1 MNMKL
6 ALPILII
13 TCLLIETGDITAN
26 TTAQVSNQE
35 MRQQRIR
42 ILLSVL
48 RDVGIREN
56 SPQEVVKAIYELRDL
71 RSAEAID
78 GLVPLLCFKQT
89 FDWEVESHWIIDR
102 RHPVPPDDRYPA
114 IGALIRIGKP
124 ALASLINV
132 IESQEEESLACK
144 NAIYAITSIFLDDLS
159 AASDYLKRAAANSS
173 SMQSETRLLNAAAK
187 LESDA
192 AKRRR

>member
-6 ALPILII
+6 ALPIVII
-13 TCLLIETGDITAN
+13 ACLLIETGDITAN
-26 TTAQVSNQE
+26 TIAQSSDQE
-35 MRQQRIR
+35 MRQQRVQ

-48 RDVGIREN
+48 RDVGVREN

-78 GLVPLLCFKQT
+78 GLVSLLCFKQT

-102 RHPVPPDDRYPA
+102 RRPVPPDDRYPA

-124 ALASLINV
+124 ALASLTNV
-132 IESQEEESLACK
+132 VESQEGETLAYK

-173 SMQSETRLLNAAAK
+173 SMQSETRLLKAATK
-187 LESDA
+187 LEKDA
-192 AKRRR
+192 AKQRR